1 MNNRERVLATLQHIE
16 PDKIPFDIGGAP
28 NTGIHIIAYRNLLKQ
43 WRDDREAELGDVIFQ
58 TALIDEDILQR
69 LNVDLRGLDFSIF
82 GSAKIQSEL
91 KEDEK
96 YFFFTGDWG
105 IKWVM
110 PKTGGL
116 YYDVRQ
122 RPLSGRIDPKEID
135 TLNIP
140 SLPSQEEID
149 FFKRKA
155 KIYQERGLAVVLA
168 GPDGGILEH
177 AFGVRGHEDFMI
189 DMISEPSLAKRLL
202 DKILRYKL
210 QYWRLM
216 LEEMGNLVDIVSE
229 GDDMATQESLII
241 SPKLY
246 RSMLKPLHRELFYFI
261 RKNAKK
267 PIFINFHSCGA
278 IKELIPDLIEIGI
291 NSLHPVQVSA
301 NGMDTKKLKKEF
313 GQELTFWGGGVDTQ
327 HILPRGTPQ
336 EVREE
341 VKRRIEELAP
351 GGGFIFAPIHNIQAD
366 VPPENIMAMWET
378 FNEYRKY
385 S

>member
-1 MNNRERVLATLQHIE
+1 M
-16 PDKIPFDIGGAP
+16 
-28 NTGIHIIAYRNLLKQ
+28 
-43 WRDDREAELGDVIFQ
+43 GDVIFQ

-69 LNVDLRGLDFSIF
+69 LKVDLRGLDFSIF

-301 NGMDTKKLKKEF
+301 AGMDTKQLKKEL
-313 GQELTFWGGGVDTQ
+313 GKDLTFW
-327 HILPRGTPQ
+327 
-336 EVREE
+336 EVELIPSTFCP
-341 VKRRIEELAP
+341 VVHLKR
-351 GGGFIFAPIHNIQAD
+351 
-366 VPPENIMAMWET
+366 
-378 FNEYRKY
+378 
-385 S
+385 